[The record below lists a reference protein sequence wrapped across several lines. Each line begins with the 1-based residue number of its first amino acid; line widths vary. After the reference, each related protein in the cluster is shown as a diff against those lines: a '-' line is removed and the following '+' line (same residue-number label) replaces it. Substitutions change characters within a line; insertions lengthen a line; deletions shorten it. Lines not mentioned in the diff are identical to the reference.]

1 MERWHIN
8 VFCSKKSTI
17 KIIRA
22 NALSLDGL
30 PNGIYCKGKENST
43 QREVIW

>member
-8 VFCSKKSTI
+8 VSCSKKSTI

-22 NALSLDGL
+22 NARALDGL
-30 PNGIYCKGKENST
+30 PNGIYIVKGKKILHKEK
-43 QREVIW
+43 